1 MSENDYSR
9 FDLEIKALMDS
20 AEEEVPGRV
29 WESVCERL
37 DSAGASSGTGKAVFP
52 VWLRRSLAGVAV
64 AAAVVSAVI
73 LIPWGGSGSVESG
86 EELLAVVP
94 SQGALADVPGEI
106 PSVGMEE
113 FRPSGTPS
121 VAGLSGEVLPPE
133 PSAESSDLPLSESGS
148 AGRNLSSDES
158 DSSLPESVSEESIS
172 EASVSEAS
180 VSEESI
186 SEASVSEESLSETS
200 VSEEPVSAE
209 PSENPAGN
217 PSEVSPELKGAGNAD
232 VDDSDWVD
240 ARELEDRKKIRS
252 SLSIS
257 GNAMTNT
264 LSGGMSRNAT
274 QSYSRPGTPSLG
286 SEQVALKTITETG
299 SSSYGIPVSFGI
311 GAKFF
316 IGRRWAI
323 GAGLNYTIMTRSFN
337 GIYIDPAT
345 SSSSGLSYDF
355 NETKIRNSVSYIGIP
370 INAYFSI
377 IRTNIVDFYVYAGG
391 SAEKCVANVYR
402 MQDPVASYKEN
413 VNGFQFSVGAGLGV
427 EFVVADILGI
437 YADPSVRYYFKDANQ
452 PKSIRTENPVSF
464 GFELGLRIRL

>member
-73 LIPWGGSGSVESG
+73 LIPWGGSGSVESD

-121 VAGLSGEVLPPE
+121 VAGTSGSVPASEQTT
-133 PSAESSDLPLSESGS
+133 AFSDLPLSESGS

-172 EASVSEAS
+172 EASVSE
-180 VSEESI
+180 ESI
-186 SEASVSEESLSETS
+186 SEASVSEVSVSGES

-240 ARELEDRKKIRS
+240 ARELEGRKKIRS

>member
-1 MSENDYSR
+1 MSENDYNR

-121 VAGLSGEVLPPE
+121 VAGTSGSVPASEQTT
-133 PSAESSDLPLSESGS
+133 AFSDLPLSESGS
-148 AGRNLSSDES
+148 AGRNLSSAES
-158 DSSLPESVSEESIS
+158 DSSLPE
-172 EASVSEAS
+172 SVSEAS

-186 SEASVSEESLSETS
+186 SEVSVSEASVSEESLSEAS
-200 VSEEPVSAE
+200 ISEEPVLAE

-217 PSEVSPELKGAGNAD
+217 PSEVSPELKTAGNAD
-232 VDDSDWVD
+232 FDDSDWVD
-240 ARELEDRKKIRS
+240 ARELEGRKKIRS

-345 SSSSGLSYDF
+345 SSSSGLSYEF
-355 NETKIRNSVSYIGIP
+355 NETKIRNSISYIGIP

>member
-121 VAGLSGEVLPPE
+121 VAGTSGSVPASEQTT
-133 PSAESSDLPLSESGS
+133 AFSDLPLSESGS

-186 SEASVSEESLSETS
+186 SEASVSGES

-240 ARELEDRKKIRS
+240 ARELEGRKKIRS

>member
-64 AAAVVSAVI
+64 AAAVISAVI

-94 SQGALADVPGEI
+94 SQGTLADVPGEI

-148 AGRNLSSDES
+148 AGRNLSSAES
-158 DSSLPESVSEESIS
+158 DSSLT
-172 EASVSEAS
+172 AS

-186 SEASVSEESLSETS
+186 SEESISEVSVSEES

-232 VDDSDWVD
+232 FDDSDWVD
-240 ARELEDRKKIRS
+240 ARELEGRKKIRS

-345 SSSSGLSYDF
+345 SSSSGLSYEF
-355 NETKIRNSVSYIGIP
+355 NETKIRNSISYIGIP

>member
-148 AGRNLSSDES
+148 AGRNLSLTES
-158 DSSLPESVSEESIS
+158 DSSLP
-172 EASVSEAS
+172 ASVSEAS

-186 SEASVSEESLSETS
+186 SEESISEVSVSEES

-209 PSENPAGN
+209 PSENSAGN
-217 PSEVSPELKGAGNAD
+217 PSEVSPELKTAGNAD

-240 ARELEDRKKIRS
+240 ARELEGRKKIRS

-345 SSSSGLSYDF
+345 SSSSGLSYEF

>member
-1 MSENDYSR
+1 
-9 FDLEIKALMDS
+9 MDS

-180 VSEESI
+180 I
-186 SEASVSEESLSETS
+186 
-200 VSEEPVSAE
+200 SEEPVSAE

-232 VDDSDWVD
+232 FDDSDWFD
-240 ARELEDRKKIRS
+240 ARELEGRKKIRS

>member
-94 SQGALADVPGEI
+94 SQGTLADVPGEI

-148 AGRNLSSDES
+148 AGWNLSSDES

-172 EASVSEAS
+172 EASVSE
-180 VSEESI
+180 
-186 SEASVSEESLSETS
+186 ESLSETS
-200 VSEEPVSAE
+200 ISEEPVSAE

-232 VDDSDWVD
+232 FDDSDWVD
-240 ARELEDRKKIRS
+240 ARELEGRKKIKS

-345 SSSSGLSYDF
+345 SSSSGLSYEF
-355 NETKIRNSVSYIGIP
+355 NETKIRNSISYIGIP

>member
-52 VWLRRSLAGVAV
+52 VWLRRSLAGVTV

-94 SQGALADVPGEI
+94 SQGTLADVPGEI

-133 PSAESSDLPLSESGS
+133 PSAECSDLPLSESGS
-148 AGRNLSSDES
+148 AGWNLSSDES
-158 DSSLPESVSEESIS
+158 DSSLPE
-172 EASVSEAS
+172 S

-232 VDDSDWVD
+232 FDDSDWVD
-240 ARELEDRKKIRS
+240 ARELEGRKKIKS

-345 SSSSGLSYDF
+345 SSSSGLSYEF
-355 NETKIRNSVSYIGIP
+355 NETKIRNSISYIGIP

>member
-52 VWLRRSLAGVAV
+52 VWLRRSLAGVTV

-94 SQGALADVPGEI
+94 SQGTLADVPGEI

-148 AGRNLSSDES
+148 AGWNLSSDES
-158 DSSLPESVSEESIS
+158 DSSLPE
-172 EASVSEAS
+172 S

-232 VDDSDWVD
+232 FDDSDWVD
-240 ARELEDRKKIRS
+240 ARELEGRKKIKS

-345 SSSSGLSYDF
+345 SSSSGLSYEF
-355 NETKIRNSVSYIGIP
+355 NETKIRNSISYIGIP

>member
-1 MSENDYSR
+1 MSENDYRR

-94 SQGALADVPGEI
+94 SQGTLADVPGEI

-148 AGRNLSSDES
+148 AGRNLSSTES
-158 DSSLPESVSEESIS
+158 DSSLPASVSEESIS

-180 VSEESI
+180 VSEASI
-186 SEASVSEESLSETS
+186 
-200 VSEEPVSAE
+200 SEEPVSAE

-240 ARELEDRKKIRS
+240 ARELEGRKKIRS

-274 QSYSRPGTPSLG
+274 QSFSRPGTPSLG

-345 SSSSGLSYDF
+345 SSSSGLSYEF
-355 NETKIRNSVSYIGIP
+355 NETKIRNSISYIGIP

>member
-64 AAAVVSAVI
+64 AAAVISAVI
-73 LIPWGGSGSVESG
+73 LIPWGGSGSVESD

-94 SQGALADVPGEI
+94 SQGTLADVPGEI

-121 VAGLSGEVLPPE
+121 VAGTSGSVPASEQTT
-133 PSAESSDLPLSESGS
+133 AFSDLPLSESGS

-158 DSSLPESVSEESIS
+158 DSSLPESVSE
-172 EASVSEAS
+172 ASVSEAS
-180 VSEESI
+180 I
-186 SEASVSEESLSETS
+186 
-200 VSEEPVSAE
+200 SEEPVLAE

-240 ARELEDRKKIRS
+240 ARELEGRKKIRS

-355 NETKIRNSVSYIGIP
+355 NETKIRNSISYIGIP

>member
-1 MSENDYSR
+1 MSENDYNR

-121 VAGLSGEVLPPE
+121 VAGTSGSVPASEQTT
-133 PSAESSDLPLSESGS
+133 AFSDLPLSESGS
-148 AGRNLSSDES
+148 AGRNLSSAES
-158 DSSLPESVSEESIS
+158 DSSLPE
-172 EASVSEAS
+172 SVSEAS

-186 SEASVSEESLSETS
+186 SEVSVSEES

-232 VDDSDWVD
+232 FDDSDWVD
-240 ARELEDRKKIRS
+240 ARELEGRKKIRS

-345 SSSSGLSYDF
+345 SSSSGLSYEF

>member
-64 AAAVVSAVI
+64 AAAVISAVI

-86 EELLAVVP
+86 EDLLAVVP

-121 VAGLSGEVLPPE
+121 VAGTSGSVPASEQTT
-133 PSAESSDLPLSESGS
+133 AFSDLPLSESGS

-158 DSSLPESVSEESIS
+158 DSSLPESVSE
-172 EASVSEAS
+172 ASVSEAS
-180 VSEESI
+180 I
-186 SEASVSEESLSETS
+186 
-200 VSEEPVSAE
+200 SEEPVLAE

-240 ARELEDRKKIRS
+240 ARELEGRKKIRS

-355 NETKIRNSVSYIGIP
+355 NETKIRNSISYIGIP

>member
-94 SQGALADVPGEI
+94 SQGTLADVPGEI

-148 AGRNLSSDES
+148 AGRNLSSAES

-172 EASVSEAS
+172 EVS
-180 VSEESI
+180 VSEE
-186 SEASVSEESLSETS
+186 S

-217 PSEVSPELKGAGNAD
+217 PSEVSPELKTAGNAD
-232 VDDSDWVD
+232 FDDSDWVD
-240 ARELEDRKKIRS
+240 ARELEGRKKIRS

>member
-121 VAGLSGEVLPPE
+121 VAGTSGSVPASEQTT
-133 PSAESSDLPLSESGS
+133 AFSDLPLSESGS
-148 AGRNLSSDES
+148 AGRNLSSAES
-158 DSSLPESVSEESIS
+158 DSSLPE
-172 EASVSEAS
+172 SVSEAS

-186 SEASVSEESLSETS
+186 SEVS

-232 VDDSDWVD
+232 FDDSDWVN
-240 ARELEDRKKIRS
+240 ARELEGRKKIRS

-264 LSGGMSRNAT
+264 LSGGMSRNAS

>member
-37 DSAGASSGTGKAVFP
+37 DSAGASSGTGKAVLP

-73 LIPWGGSGSVESG
+73 LIPWGGSGSVESD

-94 SQGALADVPGEI
+94 SQGTLADVPGEI

-121 VAGLSGEVLPPE
+121 VAGTSGSVPASEQTT
-133 PSAESSDLPLSESGS
+133 AFSDLPLSESGS
-148 AGRNLSSDES
+148 AGRNLSSAES
-158 DSSLPESVSEESIS
+158 DSSLPE
-172 EASVSEAS
+172 SVSEAS

-186 SEASVSEESLSETS
+186 SEVSVSEVSVSEES

-232 VDDSDWVD
+232 FDDSDWVD
-240 ARELEDRKKIRS
+240 ARELEGRKKIRS

-345 SSSSGLSYDF
+345 SSSSGLSYEF

>member
-1 MSENDYSR
+1 MSENDYRR

-73 LIPWGGSGSVESG
+73 LIPWGGSGSVESD

-94 SQGALADVPGEI
+94 SQGTLADVPGEI

-133 PSAESSDLPLSESGS
+133 SSAESSDLPISESGS
-148 AGRNLSSDES
+148 AGRNLSSAES

-180 VSEESI
+180 VSEASI
-186 SEASVSEESLSETS
+186 
-200 VSEEPVSAE
+200 SEEPVLAE

-217 PSEVSPELKGAGNAD
+217 PSEVSPELKTAGNAD
-232 VDDSDWVD
+232 VNDSDWVD
-240 ARELEDRKKIRS
+240 ARELEGRKKIRS

-264 LSGGMSRNAT
+264 LSGGMSRNAS
-274 QSYSRPGTPSLG
+274 QSFSRPGTPSLG

-345 SSSSGLSYDF
+345 SSSSGLSYEF
-355 NETKIRNSVSYIGIP
+355 NETKIRNSISYIGIP

-437 YADPSVRYYFKDANQ
+437 YADPSVRYYFKDSNQ

>member
-1 MSENDYSR
+1 MSENEYSR

-73 LIPWGGSGSVESG
+73 LIPWGGSDSVESG

-94 SQGALADVPGEI
+94 SQGTLADVPGEI

-133 PSAESSDLPLSESGS
+133 PSSESSDLPLSESGS
-148 AGRNLSSDES
+148 AGRNLSSAES
-158 DSSLPESVSEESIS
+158 DSSLPESVSE
-172 EASVSEAS
+172 ASVSEK
-180 VSEESI
+180 SI
-186 SEASVSEESLSETS
+186 SEASVSEES

-217 PSEVSPELKGAGNAD
+217 PSEVSPELKTAGNAD
-232 VDDSDWVD
+232 FDDSDWVD
-240 ARELEDRKKIRS
+240 ARELEGRKKIRS

-345 SSSSGLSYDF
+345 SSSSGLSYEF

>member
-94 SQGALADVPGEI
+94 SQGTLADVPGEI

-121 VAGLSGEVLPPE
+121 VAGLSGEVLLPE

-148 AGRNLSSDES
+148 AGRNLSSTES
-158 DSSLPESVSEESIS
+158 DSSLPASVSEESI
-172 EASVSEAS
+172 
-180 VSEESI
+180 SEESI
-186 SEASVSEESLSETS
+186 SEASVSEES

-217 PSEVSPELKGAGNAD
+217 PSEVSPELKAAGNAD
-232 VDDSDWVD
+232 FDDSDWVD
-240 ARELEDRKKIRS
+240 ARELEGRKKIRS

-264 LSGGMSRNAT
+264 QSGGMSRNAT

-345 SSSSGLSYDF
+345 SSSSGLSYEF
-355 NETKIRNSVSYIGIP
+355 NETKIRNSISYIGIP

>member
-73 LIPWGGSGSVESG
+73 LIPWGGSDSVESG

-94 SQGALADVPGEI
+94 SQGTLADVPGEI

-133 PSAESSDLPLSESGS
+133 PSSESSDLPLSESGS
-148 AGRNLSSDES
+148 AGRNLSSAES
-158 DSSLPESVSEESIS
+158 DSSLPESVSE
-172 EASVSEAS
+172 ASVSEK
-180 VSEESI
+180 SI
-186 SEASVSEESLSETS
+186 SEASVSEES

-217 PSEVSPELKGAGNAD
+217 PSEVSPELKTAGNAD
-232 VDDSDWVD
+232 FDDSDWVD
-240 ARELEDRKKIRS
+240 ARELEGRKKIRS

-345 SSSSGLSYDF
+345 SSSSGLSYEF
-355 NETKIRNSVSYIGIP
+355 NETKIRNSISYIGIP

>member
-64 AAAVVSAVI
+64 AAAVISAVI

-94 SQGALADVPGEI
+94 SQGTLADVPGEI

-133 PSAESSDLPLSESGS
+133 PSSESSDLPLSESGS
-148 AGRNLSSDES
+148 AGRNLSSAES
-158 DSSLPESVSEESIS
+158 DSSLPESVSE
-172 EASVSEAS
+172 ASVSEK
-180 VSEESI
+180 SI
-186 SEASVSEESLSETS
+186 SEASVSEES

-232 VDDSDWVD
+232 FDDSDWVD
-240 ARELEDRKKIRS
+240 ARELEGRKKIRS

-345 SSSSGLSYDF
+345 SSSSGLSYEF
-355 NETKIRNSVSYIGIP
+355 NETKIRNSISYIGIP

>member
-73 LIPWGGSGSVESG
+73 LIPWGGSGSVESD

-121 VAGLSGEVLPPE
+121 VAGTSGSVPASEQTT
-133 PSAESSDLPLSESGS
+133 AFSDLPLSESGS
-148 AGRNLSSDES
+148 AGRNLSLTES
-158 DSSLPESVSEESIS
+158 DSSLP
-172 EASVSEAS
+172 ASVSEAS

-240 ARELEDRKKIRS
+240 ARELEGRKKIRS

>member
-94 SQGALADVPGEI
+94 SQGTLADVPGEI

-148 AGRNLSSDES
+148 AGRNLSSTES
-158 DSSLPESVSEESIS
+158 DSSLPASVSEESISEESIS

-180 VSEESI
+180 I
-186 SEASVSEESLSETS
+186 
-200 VSEEPVSAE
+200 SEEPVSAE

-232 VDDSDWVD
+232 FDDSDWVD
-240 ARELEDRKKIRS
+240 ARELEGRKKIRS

-391 SAEKCVANVYR
+391 SAEKCIANVYR

>member
-1 MSENDYSR
+1 
-9 FDLEIKALMDS
+9 
-20 AEEEVPGRV
+20 
-29 WESVCERL
+29 
-37 DSAGASSGTGKAVFP
+37 
-52 VWLRRSLAGVAV
+52 
-64 AAAVVSAVI
+64 
-73 LIPWGGSGSVESG
+73 
-86 EELLAVVP
+86 
-94 SQGALADVPGEI
+94 
-106 PSVGMEE
+106 
-113 FRPSGTPS
+113 
-121 VAGLSGEVLPPE
+121 
-133 PSAESSDLPLSESGS
+133 
-148 AGRNLSSDES
+148 
-158 DSSLPESVSEESIS
+158 
-172 EASVSEAS
+172 
-180 VSEESI
+180 
-186 SEASVSEESLSETS
+186 
-200 VSEEPVSAE
+200 
-209 PSENPAGN
+209 
-217 PSEVSPELKGAGNAD
+217 
-232 VDDSDWVD
+232 
-240 ARELEDRKKIRS
+240 
-252 SLSIS
+252 
-257 GNAMTNT
+257 MTNT

>member
-73 LIPWGGSGSVESG
+73 LIPWGGSDSVESG

-94 SQGALADVPGEI
+94 SQGTLADVPGEI

-113 FRPSGTPS
+113 FSPSGTPS

-133 PSAESSDLPLSESGS
+133 PSSESSDLPLSESGS
-148 AGRNLSSDES
+148 AGRNLSSAES
-158 DSSLPESVSEESIS
+158 DSSLPESVSE
-172 EASVSEAS
+172 ASVSEK
-180 VSEESI
+180 SI
-186 SEASVSEESLSETS
+186 SEASVSEES

-217 PSEVSPELKGAGNAD
+217 PSEVSPELKTAGNAD
-232 VDDSDWVD
+232 FDDSDWVD
-240 ARELEDRKKIRS
+240 ARELEGRKKIRS

-345 SSSSGLSYDF
+345 SSSSGLSYEF